1 MNRRSFIYQA
11 SGITLGLPAF
21 ARNEGLPYL
30 DEIGLQLYTLRNPIK
45 QDLGK
50 TIREVA
56 EIGYKQ
62 VESYGFPSPQSL
74 ELITQSRERGMEVNS
89 SHFNWDCV
97 LHPEKKGVQPFG
109 EVLET
114 ARKHKLTDLVVPY
127 LHGADREDLAAYEKT
142 AESLN
147 KGAALAK
154 EAGIRLSYHNHAFEF
169 QPMTIGKTGF
179 DVFVEAFSRDM
190 LFEMDVFWVKVGG
203 VDPVS
208 MIRKLGKRISQLH
221 LKDLKKGTPC
231 PNYGKL
237 EQAAF
242 DEIGDGMIPMKPIMR
257 AARKAGVR
265 HCHVEQD
272 HSPSPIE
279 SIRKSLGHLNA

>member
-97 LHPEKKGVQPFG
+97 LHPEKKGSSPLG
-109 EVLET
+109 
-114 ARKHKLTDLVVPY
+114 RSWKLPAST
-127 LHGADREDLAAYEKT
+127 
-142 AESLN
+142 S
-147 KGAALAK
+147 
-154 EAGIRLSYHNHAFEF
+154 
-169 QPMTIGKTGF
+169 
-179 DVFVEAFSRDM
+179 
-190 LFEMDVFWVKVGG
+190 
-203 VDPVS
+203 
-208 MIRKLGKRISQLH
+208 
-221 LKDLKKGTPC
+221 
-231 PNYGKL
+231 
-237 EQAAF
+237 
-242 DEIGDGMIPMKPIMR
+242 
-257 AARKAGVR
+257 
-265 HCHVEQD
+265 
-272 HSPSPIE
+272 
-279 SIRKSLGHLNA
+279 

>member
-1 MNRRSFIYQA
+1 MESRSAFPP
-11 SGITLGLPAF
+11 LPVT
-21 ARNEGLPYL
+21 RGLPYL

-127 LHGADREDLAAYEKT
+127 LHGADGRTSRPTKRPP
-142 AESLN
+142 
-147 KGAALAK
+147 
-154 EAGIRLSYHNHAFEF
+154 RLSTRER
-169 QPMTIGKTGF
+169 PWPRK
-179 DVFVEAFSRDM
+179 
-190 LFEMDVFWVKVGG
+190 
-203 VDPVS
+203 PVS
-208 MIRKLGKRISQLH
+208 G
-221 LKDLKKGTPC
+221 
-231 PNYGKL
+231 Y
-237 EQAAF
+237 
-242 DEIGDGMIPMKPIMR
+242 PITTMPLSF
-257 AARKAGVR
+257 
-265 HCHVEQD
+265 
-272 HSPSPIE
+272 SP
-279 SIRKSLGHLNA
+279 

>member
-56 EIGYKQ
+56 KIGYKQ
-62 VESYGFPSPQSL
+62 VEPYGFPSTQSL

-127 LHGADREDLAAYEKT
+127 LHGADREDLAA
-142 AESLN
+142 
-147 KGAALAK
+147 
-154 EAGIRLSYHNHAFEF
+154 
-169 QPMTIGKTGF
+169 
-179 DVFVEAFSRDM
+179 
-190 LFEMDVFWVKVGG
+190 
-203 VDPVS
+203 
-208 MIRKLGKRISQLH
+208 
-221 LKDLKKGTPC
+221 
-231 PNYGKL
+231 
-237 EQAAF
+237 
-242 DEIGDGMIPMKPIMR
+242 
-257 AARKAGVR
+257 
-265 HCHVEQD
+265 
-272 HSPSPIE
+272 
-279 SIRKSLGHLNA
+279 